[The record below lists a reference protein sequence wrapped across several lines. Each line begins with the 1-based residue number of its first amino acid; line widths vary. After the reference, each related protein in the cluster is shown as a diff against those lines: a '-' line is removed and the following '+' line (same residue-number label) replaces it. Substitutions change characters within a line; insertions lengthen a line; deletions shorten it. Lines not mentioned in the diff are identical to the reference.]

1 MYKGRVP
8 GVAAEVEQWFASTF
22 DPELVRRQ
30 AGAGPRAPIL
40 VTPIP
45 EVDELVPGVDA
56 LASGLCDALGRTV
69 RGVTAARLFER
80 VLLDALRLKDPGEA
94 NAPAGSSCCIIYIS
108 SRGELR
114 YAGSH
119 LIEKEL
125 WERHKNEFF
134 ELLRAGDARKLEALL
149 RFLLKTRVN
158 QHASTCRAGT
168 APDDMVDYF
177 KEFKT
182 STEFKTSFRPAFA
195 FYSKAGWSRAV
206 FLHGVQYPAESRLI
220 DVIGPDGDWFFNVN
234 SAPVA
239 GGNVWSFY
247 VLDVDDVVRLSCHT
261 LAATKKRVESWKR
274 STFKETMAKKPQHE
288 KDAQQ
293 KQRLKT
299 KAENLAPERLARE
312 EAYQEPDDLVPVD
325 LMPAT
330 VAVKELYLRGG
341 CDQFGQKSIA
351 RSMGGAKAVK
361 KRLVEK
367 RAEMAAKRAA
377 AAGLANP
384 AAPRAPGA
392 VVEEAPRRSSSRG
405 SGRGPPKGSRSMHTS
420 LPPPVW
426 VGVAVSSVSIGAD
439 VSVMAAIVSPKR
451 RGRSI
456 GDLSVSIDASRQ
468 PSSSRTMPLED
479 GTNAE
484 KEDPEPPLGWTSKDD
499 IKDCK
504 VYGQSLSPPCFKIML
519 FLKHYGIPF
528 ELQRHRTS
536 SRRRGDADKER
547 QEEITFGL
555 QPAIEVDVLACA
567 ADFKKIALK
576 AGFPVCSTTTFH
588 GGDDPD
594 QVDISDY
601 GTVAPFHVG
610 EGCVVEAHLADAGL
624 AAWYEEMLGVM
635 PIVD

>member
-69 RGVTAARLFER
+69 RGVTAARLLKRLRLPARAGARVDAAAASSTLYADEGMLAGVSTSTVIVAVAVDTRADLSGAVRALAAASDAARRPKPLKLVAFREKPITYPVATQSQLEPFER
-80 VLLDALRLKDPGEA
+80 VLLDALRRKDPGEA

-367 RAEMAAKRAA
+367 RAEMAAKR
-377 AAGLANP
+377 
-384 AAPRAPGA
+384 
-392 VVEEAPRRSSSRG
+392 
-405 SGRGPPKGSRSMHTS
+405 
-420 LPPPVW
+420 
-426 VGVAVSSVSIGAD
+426 
-439 VSVMAAIVSPKR
+439 
-451 RGRSI
+451 
-456 GDLSVSIDASRQ
+456 
-468 PSSSRTMPLED
+468 
-479 GTNAE
+479 
-484 KEDPEPPLGWTSKDD
+484 
-499 IKDCK
+499 
-504 VYGQSLSPPCFKIML
+504 
-519 FLKHYGIPF
+519 
-528 ELQRHRTS
+528 
-536 SRRRGDADKER
+536 
-547 QEEITFGL
+547 
-555 QPAIEVDVLACA
+555 
-567 ADFKKIALK
+567 
-576 AGFPVCSTTTFH
+576 
-588 GGDDPD
+588 
-594 QVDISDY
+594 
-601 GTVAPFHVG
+601 
-610 EGCVVEAHLADAGL
+610 
-624 AAWYEEMLGVM
+624 
-635 PIVD
+635 

>member
-22 DPELVRRQ
+22 DPELVRRRGR
-30 AGAGPRAPIL
+30 ARAPIL

-69 RGVTAARLFER
+69 RGVTAARLLKRLRLPARCRRRRWASSTLYADEGMLARVSATTVIVAVAVDTRADLRGRARAGGGERRGAAFER
-80 VLLDALRLKDPGEA
+80 VLLDALRRKDPGEA

-182 STEFKTSFRPAFA
+182 STEFKTKPARFA

-293 KQRLKT
+293 KQRQ
-299 KAENLAPERLARE
+299 AA
-312 EAYQEPDDLVPVD
+312 
-325 LMPAT
+325 
-330 VAVKELYLRGG
+330 YLRGG

-392 VVEEAPRRSSSRG
+392 VVEEAPRRSSSLARRARVAAAPAPRRRAAVAD
-405 SGRGPPKGSRSMHTS
+405 GRADGAEAVRRHPRLAAARSAGRAGGLPAAPAAARRAPGRPAS
-420 LPPPVW
+420 SAAAAPLAAAPAPPPRRSTRASA
-426 VGVAVSSVSIGAD
+426 GAPASSAPLAPS
-439 VSVMAAIVSPKR
+439 SPRDRARHHRRRCLLR
-451 RGRSI
+451 RGR
-456 GDLSVSIDASRQ
+456 R
-468 PSSSRTMPLED
+468 
-479 GTNAE
+479 
-484 KEDPEPPLGWTSKDD
+484 
-499 IKDCK
+499 
-504 VYGQSLSPPCFKIML
+504 
-519 FLKHYGIPF
+519 
-528 ELQRHRTS
+528 
-536 SRRRGDADKER
+536 
-547 QEEITFGL
+547 
-555 QPAIEVDVLACA
+555 
-567 ADFKKIALK
+567 
-576 AGFPVCSTTTFH
+576 
-588 GGDDPD
+588 
-594 QVDISDY
+594 
-601 GTVAPFHVG
+601 
-610 EGCVVEAHLADAGL
+610 
-624 AAWYEEMLGVM
+624 
-635 PIVD
+635 

>member
-1 MYKGRVP
+1 MLARVSATTVI
-8 GVAAEVEQWFASTF
+8 VAVAVDTRADLSGA
-22 DPELVRRQ
+22 VR
-30 AGAGPRAPIL
+30 
-40 VTPIP
+40 
-45 EVDELVPGVDA
+45 A
-56 LASGLCDALGRTV
+56 LAAASD
-69 RGVTAARLFER
+69 AARRPKPLKLVAFREKPITYPVATQSQLEPSIRAMHSPAFER
-80 VLLDALRLKDPGEA
+80 VLLDALRRKDPGEA

-405 SGRGPPKGSRSMHTS
+405 SGRGPA
-420 LPPPVW
+420 
-426 VGVAVSSVSIGAD
+426 VAAGA
-439 VSVMAAIVSPKR
+439 PKR
-451 RGRSI
+451 RVRAAAPLSPTDAPTAPKRSAAI
-456 GDLSVSIDASRQ
+456 RASPPRALRAALAASAAAPAAAAPARRSTRASSAAAAPPAAAPAPPPRRSTRASAGAPASSAPLAPSSPRDRARVTIDAALACSAADGADPRDELAALVAEASSRLMDLS
-468 PSSSRTMPLED
+468 L
-479 GTNAE
+479 
-484 KEDPEPPLGWTSKDD
+484 
-499 IKDCK
+499 
-504 VYGQSLSPPCFKIML
+504 
-519 FLKHYGIPF
+519 
-528 ELQRHRTS
+528 
-536 SRRRGDADKER
+536 
-547 QEEITFGL
+547 
-555 QPAIEVDVLACA
+555 
-567 ADFKKIALK
+567 
-576 AGFPVCSTTTFH
+576 
-588 GGDDPD
+588 
-594 QVDISDY
+594 
-601 GTVAPFHVG
+601 
-610 EGCVVEAHLADAGL
+610 
-624 AAWYEEMLGVM
+624 
-635 PIVD
+635 